1 MTDLKERF
9 ALVDEVDSRDL
20 WGEARRRASA
30 PEALRRAIEWPP
42 GAGRRLAAA
51 AVALAV
57 FATATVFAWQLSHPA
72 DGPLPPPRPA
82 EVPVDLATEL
92 GPGWSELP
100 APPEVRRRAA
110 TEWTGSRLIV
120 WGGFVFDGGG
130 DKTPSDG
137 GFIFDAGSRTWGPMP
152 PGPLSARS
160 YAASAWTG
168 SELLIWGGFSGDC
181 CVPSEMFLDDG
192 AAFDPA
198 TGRWRV
204 LPASPLS
211 ERAPFSV
218 WTGRELIVWGSRDRT
233 VRHLDGAA
241 YYPDTN
247 TWRPIADGPI
257 ELTDGSAVWTGEEMI
272 VFGAALNGNN
282 HAETVTD
289 IGAAYDPTTDRWRK
303 IADSPLS
310 PQAATAAWPGS
321 GEMIAWDYDQAT
333 AAYDPGSDTWR
344 DLPRVPLQFAECYP
358 RSVAISGH
366 VFGDFCGGSVTFS
379 AAEDHWTKITRDEV
393 RGWVTEPVAAGSAF
407 LVMAHPLELSDESGV
422 TFDTKMFAY
431 VPPGEVAQP
440 STEEEATPFVPATQS
455 VADEIRMPV
464 VFPDGTRATLV
475 FPSELGLEEMGVQ
488 PDVSYLYR
496 EDAGPESLFE
506 IIFLHDPNASIR
518 TYVDGLEPI
527 TTIDRGPEIWMMSDE
542 WDARNQLQ
550 GVWIRLRLE
559 SWTVLVA
566 STTVEQAVS
575 VADYLRLRETPS
587 GFPLVEAVGPL
598 ALAEG
603 FGETE
608 GAVLGIADT
617 YPDPNESPAGE
628 VIFLSPDGCNGETSV
643 SGKYGSLC
651 LANVRIFASIYG
663 DRTFVRA
670 VVGGLRVEDFRPA

>member
-1 MTDLKERF
+1 LSDLKERF

-20 WGEARRRASA
+20 WGEARRRAA
-30 PEALRRAIEWPP
+30 TPDVGPRAFEWPP
-42 GAGRRLAAA
+42 ALRRRLAAA

-57 FATATVFAWQLSHPA
+57 FATAAVFAWRLSHPE
-72 DGPLPPPRPA
+72 DVPLPPPRPA
-82 EVPVDLATEL
+82 EVPVELATEL

-110 TEWTGSRLIV
+110 TEWTGSQLLV

-130 DKTPSDG
+130 DKTPSDS
-137 GFIFDAGSRTWGPMP
+137 GFIFDAGSRTWEPMS

-168 SELLIWGGFSGDC
+168 SELLIWGGFTGDC

-198 TGRWRV
+198 TGRWRA

-241 YYPDTN
+241 YNPDTN

-272 VFGAALNGNN
+272 VFGAALDDNN
-282 HAETVTD
+282 HAQTVTD

-333 AAYDPGSDTWR
+333 AAYDPRSDTWR

-358 RSVAISGH
+358 RSVAISEH

-379 AAEDHWTKITRDEV
+379 VAEDRWEKITQDEV

-431 VPPGEVAQP
+431 VPPGEVAQQ
-440 STEEEATPFVPATQS
+440 STEAEATPFMPATS
-455 VADEIRMPV
+455 RDGNAVRMPV
-464 VFPDGTRATLV
+464 SFPDGTEATLV
-475 FPSELGLEEMGVQ
+475 YPIALDLAPLGVQ
-488 PDVSYLYR
+488 PEVSYLWK
-496 EDAGPESLFE
+496 EDPPPRFP
-506 IIFLHDPNASIR
+506 IVFLHDRNASIAE
-518 TYVDGLEPI
+518 YVDGAEPVGI
-527 TTIDRGPEIWMMSDE
+527 VNSYRNIEIWKMSAE
-542 WDARNQLQ
+542 WSDRRRLPQ
-550 GVWIRLRLE
+550 GHWLRFGLP

-566 STTVEQAVS
+566 LERSDQAEEIARSLQVHETGAGFP
-575 VADYLRLRETPS
+575 VAKPS
-587 GFPLVEAVGPL
+587 GPIALSEESGEGEASML
-598 ALAEG
+598 AIGSTL
-603 FGETE
+603 
-608 GAVLGIADT
+608 
-617 YPDPNESPAGE
+617 DPS
-628 VIFLSPDGCNGETSV
+628 IFLWIERCRDGGTIDG
-643 SGKYGSLC
+643 SGAYGSAC
-651 LANVRIFASIYG
+651 LAGGRVFASIYG
-663 DRTFVRA
+663 RTP
-670 VVGGLRVEDFRPA
+670 VVEAIVEGLRIEGFVPHVT